1 MGTVYEA
8 TDTALERRVATKLI
22 REDLVGSAEAAERFR
37 REARA
42 AAGFAHPNVVTV
54 HDFGM
59 SGTRAFLVMELLEG
73 VSLRQEL
80 RLQGKFPAV
89 RTREILRGVCA
100 AVEAAHRRQLIHRD
114 LKPENI
120 FLVRGESGES
130 AKVLDFGL
138 VKSLSGASQATA
150 DTSAGILV
158 GTLRYMSPEQLHGE
172 APAPAWDLW
181 ALGVVTY
188 ELLTGQHP
196 FGTGSS
202 SELHAAVLG
211 GRFTPLAASCPDAP
225 SAWQDFFSRA
235 LALRPEHRPPSAP
248 AFFTELESALAAKA
262 Q

>member
-1 MGTVYEA
+1 
-8 TDTALERRVATKLI
+8 
-22 REDLVGSAEAAERFR
+22 VGSGAAAERFR

-42 AAGFAHPNVVTV
+42 AAGFTHPNVVTV

-59 SGTRAFLVMELLEG
+59 SGTRAFLVMELLQG

-80 RLQGKFPAV
+80 RRQGRLPPA
-89 RTREILRGVCA
+89 RAREILRGVCA

-120 FLVRGESGES
+120 FLARGESGEN

-138 VKSLSGASQATA
+138 VKSLSSDSQETA

-158 GTLRYMSPEQLHGE
+158 GTLRYMSPDQLRGE
-172 APAPAWDLW
+172 TPAPAWDLW

-196 FGTGSS
+196 FGTGSGS
-202 SELHAAVLG
+202 DLHAAVLG
-211 GRFTPLAASCPDAP
+211 GRFTPVTATCPDAP
-225 SAWQDFFSRA
+225 AAWQEFFGRA
-235 LALRPEHRPPSAP
+235 LAVQPTNRLPSAQ
-248 AFFTELESALAAKA
+248 AFLTELELILGPASA
-262 Q
+262 

>member
-42 AAGFAHPNVVTV
+42 AASFAHPNVVTV

-80 RLQGKFPAV
+80 RLQGKFPAG

-100 AVEAAHRRQLIHRD
+100 AIEAAHRRQLIHRD

-138 VKSLSGASQATA
+138 VKSLSGASQETA

-158 GTLRYMSPEQLHGE
+158 GTLRYMSPDQFRGE

-181 ALGVVTY
+181 ALGVVAY

-211 GRFTPLAASCPDAP
+211 ARFTPLAASCPDAP
-225 SAWQDFFSRA
+225 SAWQEFFSRA
-235 LALRPEHRPPSAP
+235 LALRTEHRPPSAQ
-248 AFFTELESALAAKA
+248 AFFAELESALAVKA